1 MKLIDKINEDIKT
14 YMKNKDTLRLNVV
27 RMVKSSIQLEL
38 INSKKETLEDDEV
51 INIISKQIKMRNDSI
66 SEFKK
71 ASRDDLIK
79 SYEEEIKVLK
89 EYMPEELSEEEV
101 ISIIDEALIST
112 KATSIKEMKVVM
124 KEVTPKVRG
133 RFDMATVSNIIKS
146 KLN

>member
-89 EYMPEELSEEEV
+89 EYMPKELSEEEV

>member
-89 EYMPEELSEEEV
+89 EYMPKELSEEEV
-101 ISIIDEALIST
+101 ISIIDEAIIST

>member
-38 INSKKETLEDDEV
+38 INGKKETLEDDEV

>member
-89 EYMPEELSEEEV
+89 EYMPAELSEEEV

-112 KATSIKEMKVVM
+112 KSTSIKEMKVVM